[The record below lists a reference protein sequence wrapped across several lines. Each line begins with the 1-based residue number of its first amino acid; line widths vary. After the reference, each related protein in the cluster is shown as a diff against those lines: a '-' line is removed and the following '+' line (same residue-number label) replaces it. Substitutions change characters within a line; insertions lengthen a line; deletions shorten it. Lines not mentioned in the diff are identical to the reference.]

1 MRIGFLLVLFIIG
14 RGQAETLTGGGFDQG
29 RLIAVYSEALGFI
42 APRILDP
49 VPVPLLTLWGLQGLT
64 VIDPSLRVVATE
76 VKLQLVRQGEIV
88 LDIQAPKDDA
98 SDSWAK
104 AAAALTAA
112 TLPVSTPIRRAGTQ
126 GITEGFFNQLF
137 NRLDPYSRYVPPV
150 EASEDRARRAG
161 RAGLGLTLGQK
172 SGRRRPSGGQPSGG
186 PKAAGRVRADERG
199 ALIEVVSVVRD
210 SPAAIAGIRPNDILI
225 GVDGQQTLDQDPVTV
240 AALLAGP
247 EGSAVTV
254 SWRGRDGR
262 TREAQLVR
270 VMVPPETVFAQRSDD
285 VLLLRIS
292 SFSNSTA
299 SHMALSVQDA
309 LSEPHPVGGI
319 VLDLRDNRG
328 GLLRQAVTAA
338 DTFLPA
344 GLVATTVGRDADSKN
359 VWRSS
364 EGELAESVPMIVL
377 VDGRT
382 ASAAEILAAALA
394 DRGRA
399 VVVGSETVGKGM
411 VQTIDPLP
419 DGGELFVTWSQ
430 TLAPLGWPIQGLGIL
445 PQVCTSLG
453 KEALNRQLAALSTGF
468 QPMAAAIDRS
478 RAARIPVPASE
489 VLEIRAPCPASD
501 GRASDLEAARLL
513 IANPAAYA
521 AALLPPIPDR
531 QSFGQPDQG
540 AVERP

>member
-14 RGQAETLTGGGFDQG
+14 RGQADTLTGGGFDQG
-29 RLIAVYSEALGFI
+29 RLIAVYSEALAFI

-49 VPVPLLTLWGLQGLT
+49 VPVPLLTVWGLQGLT
-64 VIDPSLRVVATE
+64 VLDPSLRVVATE
-76 VKLQLVRQGEIV
+76 VRLQLVRQGEIV

-112 TLPVSTPIRRAGTQ
+112 SLPVSAPVRRAGTQ
-126 GITEGFFNQLF
+126 GIIEAFFNQLF
-137 NRLDPYSRYVPPV
+137 SRLDPYSRYVPPV

-161 RAGLGLTLGQK
+161 RAGLGLTLGPK
-172 SGRRRPSGGQPSGG
+172 SAGPPSGGQKIGG
-186 PKAAGRVRADERG
+186 QKTGGRIRASERG
-199 ALIEVVSVVRD
+199 TLIEVVSVVRD

-225 GVDGQQTLDQDPVTV
+225 AVDGQQTLDQDPVTV
-240 AALLAGP
+240 AALLAGA

-285 VLLLRIS
+285 VLVLRIS

-344 GLVATTVGRDADSKN
+344 GLVATTVGRDPDSKN
-359 VWRSS
+359 VWRSA
-364 EGELAESVPMIVL
+364 EGELAESVPVIVL

-430 TLAPLGWPIQGLGIL
+430 TLAPLGWPIQGLGVL

-453 KEALNRQLAALSTGF
+453 QEALNRQLAALSTGF
-468 QPMAAAIDRS
+468 QPMAAAIRRS

-489 VLEIRAPCPASD
+489 VLEIRAPCPASE
-501 GRASDLEAARLL
+501 GRGSDLEAARLL

-521 AALLPPIPDR
+521 AALLPPIADR